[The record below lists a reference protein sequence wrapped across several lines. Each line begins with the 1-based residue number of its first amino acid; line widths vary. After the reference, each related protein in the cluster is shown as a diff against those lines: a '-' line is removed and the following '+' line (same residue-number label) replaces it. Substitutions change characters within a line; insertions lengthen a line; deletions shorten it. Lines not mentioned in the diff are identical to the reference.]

1 MGKDALESSSGGD
14 APKLVLDIE
23 HEFLDRYQLC
33 IKAVVKMLIGENRLN
48 KWLAA
53 GWLHVTLKFH
63 VIFTFFQHHFVTL
76 RGIVQFIS
84 ASYFTIL
91 CPIVERVVIGH
102 LQLS

>member
-23 HEFLDRYQLC
+23 HDFLDRYQLC

-53 GWLHVTLKFH
+53 GWLHVTVKFH
-63 VIFTFFQHHFVTL
+63 TIFTFF
-76 RGIVQFIS
+76 S
-84 ASYFTIL
+84 APFCYSERNSTIYE
-91 CPIVERVVIGH
+91 PILFFDSFPNCRKGCIR
-102 LQLS
+102 